1 MQRELAVTESQIKVG
16 SCQGQLRPP
25 GGLTLAELIQ
35 PLPHGLTI
43 AAGQGGCGTRP
54 DQLAGTLSV
63 PGSNRMIDGFLES
76 FPVCVPVARPA
87 MQIGFKL
94 RLTSVQL
101 RGERLLEERVVAIG
115 AVAVIEV
122 IHRQIR
128 TGELAQDACRPGS
141 LEDLVTDLSGEI
153 VEHR

>member
-1 MQRELAVTESQIKVG
+1 
-16 SCQGQLRPP
+16 
-25 GGLTLAELIQ
+25 
-35 PLPHGLTI
+35 
-43 AAGQGGCGTRP
+43 
-54 DQLAGTLSV
+54 
-63 PGSNRMIDGFLES
+63 
-76 FPVCVPVARPA
+76 

-128 TGELAQDACRPGS
+128 TGKLAQDACRPGS

-153 VEHR
+153 LEHR